1 MCVVCTCSTLV
12 SPVSRHVRFVRR
24 PPEHSEHTSKP
35 AERRLKLSVDEVAG
49 TSQVDT
55 RAGAGAIATTA
66 YPNEL
71 LQNVCAGM

>member
-1 MCVVCTCSTLV
+1 MCCTCSTLE
-12 SPVSRHVRFVRR
+12 SPVSQHVKFVRR
-24 PPEHSEHTSKP
+24 PPERSEHNSN
-35 AERRLKLSVDEVAG
+35 LKLSVGEVAG